1 MFGKYFSNT
10 IMIHDGGVVAAE
22 LSKVVAG
29 APQLITIGTDKTLTI
44 WDTISFK
51 DIVTFW
57 NQQPFAARENASST
71 IIPTCLVVVDISN
84 GGKFLIDK
92 EALLGSMWAIGST
105 GPGAVAAVEK
115 NAALLTARVGSRDL
129 SAIPSICCVSP
140 ALHYAAGALQNL
152 GSLRK
157 FEMLR
162 FVVRSVYT
170 IIEAHP
176 LLVGFT
182 NPKTEEE
189 IYVIKLG
196 AMRRK
201 PLTRYSND

>member
-1 MFGKYFSNT
+1 
-10 IMIHDGGVVAAE
+10 MIHDGGVVAAE

-92 EALLGSMWAIGST
+92 EVLLSIKVLIIAFTCFRQPHRHSW
-105 GPGAVAAVEK
+105 GPCG
-115 NAALLTARVGSRDL
+115 LLDL
-129 SAIPSICCVSP
+129 
-140 ALHYAAGALQNL
+140 LDL
-152 GSLRK
+152 
-157 FEMLR
+157 E
-162 FVVRSVYT
+162 
-170 IIEAHP
+170 
-176 LLVGFT
+176 LL
-182 NPKTEEE
+182 
-189 IYVIKLG
+189 L
-196 AMRRK
+196 
-201 PLTRYSND
+201 L